1 MKLRYRIQINGV
13 VQGVGFRPFVYNLAK
28 SLNLKGFVSNDTTGV
43 IIEIE
48 GENTLLDK
56 FLNGLKK
63 ERPSISQIYKIKIE
77 KLQPKNYHDFIIE
90 KSISNEEITLDIL
103 PDIATCKYCLKEM
116 YDFLNKRY
124 LYPFINCTLCGP
136 RFTII
141 ESLPYDREN
150 TVMRKF
156 KMCPECYREYKDPK
170 DRRFHAQPIACPKCG
185 PYLELYD
192 KNKKKIAERKK
203 ALDLTIKFL
212 KENKII
218 AIKGIG
224 GFHII
229 CNATNEGIINI
240 LRKRKKRLKKPF
252 AVMFKDLKQIEK
264 YCYLT
269 LEEKKLLTSPSSPI
283 VVLESKGKLPEN
295 IAPGLKKI
303 GAFLP
308 YSPLHYLI
316 LYEIDFPIIATS
328 GNFSE
333 EPIIINNEE
342 ALKKLVYIADYILVH
357 NRDIKRRADDSV
369 IKVINKIPTFI
380 RRARGYTPLPIFLP
394 FKTKKKI
401 LAVGSREKNTFA
413 IAFNNKIILSQHL
426 GDIDTLENLKVFE
439 ETIFDFMNLYKFK
452 PDIIVADLHPGY
464 ETTKWAENFSKKE
477 KIPLI
482 KVQHHF
488 AHILSCI
495 AENELFEDKVLGI
508 SWDGTGYGEDGT
520 VWGGEF
526 LIVKNGNYKRIATFR
541 NFKLIGSEK
550 AIKDP
555 RRIALSLLFEIY
567 GEKAFKLPLKFLKT
581 FSENEL
587 KTLYVV
593 WKKGI
598 NSPLCS
604 SVGRLFD
611 AISALIDLN
620 YFNTYEGE
628 CPMMLEDLVD
638 FQCRDYYPFEIKDEF
653 FIDWEPMIKEIVEKK
668 ENSKIIA
675 SKFINTLAKIC
686 EKIALRIGIKTV
698 ALSGG
703 VMVNRPLVERI
714 TEFLTKKGFKV
725 FQQKM
730 VPPNDGGLSLG
741 QALYP
746 ILQAARE

>member
-28 SLNLKGFVSNDTTGV
+28 SLNLKGFVSNNTTGV
-43 IIEIE
+43 VIEIE
-48 GENTLLDK
+48 GENTLLNK
-56 FLNGLKK
+56 FLNRLKE

-77 KLQPKNYHDFIIE
+77 KLQPKNYQDFIIE

-103 PDIATCKYCLKEM
+103 PDIATCKYCLEEM
-116 YDFLNKRY
+116 CDPLNRRY

-156 KMCPECYREYKDPK
+156 KMCSKCYKEYKDPK

-192 KNKKKIAERKK
+192 KNKKKIAEREK
-203 ALDLTIKFL
+203 ALDFTIKFL

-229 CNATNEGIINI
+229 CNATNEEIINI

-283 VVLESKGKLPEN
+283 VLLESKGKLPKN

-308 YSPLHYLI
+308 YSPLHHLI
-316 LYEIDFPIIATS
+316 LYKIDFPIIATS

-333 EPIIINNEE
+333 EPIIIDNEE
-342 ALKKLVYIADYILVH
+342 AFKKLVYIADYILVH

-394 FKTKKKI
+394 FKIKKRV
-401 LAVGSREKNTFA
+401 LAVGPREKNTFA

-439 ETIFDFMNLYKFK
+439 EAIFDFMNLYKFK

-464 ETTKWAENFSKKE
+464 ETTKWAEEFSKKE

-495 AENELFEDKVLGI
+495 AENELFEDEVLGI

-526 LIVKNGNYKRIATFR
+526 LIVKKGNYKRITTFR

-550 AIKDP
+550 AIKDA

-567 GEKAFKLPLKFLKT
+567 GEKAFELPLKFLKT

-587 KTLYVV
+587 KALYIA

-628 CPMMLEDLVD
+628 SPMMLEELVD
-638 FQCRDYYPFEIKDEF
+638 LRLKDYYPFGIKNKF
-653 FIDWEPMIKEIVEKK
+653 YIDWEPMIKEIVEKK
-668 ENSKIIA
+668 ENPKIVA

-686 EKIALRIGIKTV
+686 EEIALKIGIKNV

-703 VMVNRPLVERI
+703 VMVNRPLIERI
-714 TEFLTKKGFKV
+714 TELLTKKGFKV